1 MKCTNGDS
9 HRLQRSL
16 RALLLPLVPACAL
29 LACGRESAPSA
40 APAPAPPAVRHE
52 AHLAPG
58 GTLPP
63 GATVS
68 NPHAG
73 DAGVAKQGALLF
85 TTMNCD
91 GCHGGD
97 ASGWVGPALADG
109 RWRYGGSDGEVFSSI
124 YFGRPKGMPAFG
136 GVLGSEGVW
145 TLVTY
150 LRSLP
155 PTPDV
160 PTESWVATATD
171 ESSRGQ

>member
-1 MKCTNGDS
+1 MKRAHCGP
-9 HRLQRSL
+9 RRVQQPL
-16 RALLLPLVPACAL
+16 RATLLFLLPAYAL
-29 LACGRESAPSA
+29 LGCARENTPPA
-40 APAPAPPAVRHE
+40 ATTAAPPAVRYE
-52 AHLAPG
+52 SHLAPG

-63 GATVS
+63 GATIT
-68 NPHAG
+68 NPHTG
-73 DAGVAKQGALLF
+73 DTGVAKQGALLF

-97 ASGWVGPALADG
+97 ASGWVGPNLGDG
-109 RWRYGGSDGEVFSSI
+109 RWRYGGSDAEVFSSI

-155 PTPDV
+155 APADV
-160 PTESWVATATD
+160 PTESWVGNDTNG
-171 ESSRGQ
+171 SGRNP